1 MVTFSVSVF
10 IQVEGFALSLMQLNL
25 NAAFLFFMFDDVL
38 IFYVFFFK
46 FNSCNFLLI
55 EINFHSLHF
64 QQMIFVNFFLVNFLL
79 IFLLILAQS

>member
-38 IFYVFFFK
+38 IFYVFFL
-46 FNSCNFLLI
+46 NLI
-55 EINFHSLHF
+55 VV
-64 QQMIFVNFFLVNFLL
+64 IFC
-79 IFLLILAQS
+79 